1 MRTTCLHRPHN
12 GRLLLACA
20 GLILLAIAAEA
31 FSVRHAVG
39 QTPAETRQVEQ
50 LSEYPFDSGAPMG
63 SAKNPA
69 VMLPATT
76 AALIGNLPA
85 ARRAG
90 DLLLIPIAELQKAAN
105 QPLVGSFFAPIMSQL
120 TNARGFDGFNAIDA
134 TSLNPGQPSSILYL
148 PNKTVRK
155 GSGEDLAKTAK
166 LLRNGDLV
174 FGSHIFNWMTWGRYI
189 HVAIVSDAARGK
201 LLEAASDGATDKP
214 GVREIDWENYSSIY
228 GHVGVVRVKR
238 ASGEQIAQVIRWIE
252 DRKGR
257 PYRWPILMGVDN
269 EDESRFYCSQLLW
282 KAFKDV
288 MNIDLDSD
296 KGILV
301 FPDDLYNSRA
311 HVDIIIP

>member
-1 MRTTCLHRPHN
+1 LLPFACL
-12 GRLLLACA
+12 
-20 GLILLAIAAEA
+20 IFLAIAEETI
-31 FSVRHAVG
+31 SVRHAIA
-39 QTPAETRQVEQ
+39 QAPADTKQVEQ
-50 LSEYPFDSGAPMG
+50 LSEYPFDSSAPMG

-76 AALIGNLPA
+76 GALIGNLPA

-90 DLLLIPIAELQKAAN
+90 DIILVPIAELQKAAN
-105 QPLVGSFFAPIMSQL
+105 QPFVGSLLAPIFSQL

-155 GSGEDLAKTAK
+155 SSGEDLAKTAK

-201 LLEAASDGATDKP
+201 LLEATADGATDKP
-214 GVREIDWENYSSIY
+214 GVREIDWESYSSIY

-238 ASGEQIAQVIRWIE
+238 ASDEQIGGVIRWIE

-269 EDESRFYCSQLLW
+269 DDESRFYCSQLLW
-282 KAFKDV
+282 KAFKQV

-296 KGILV
+296 KGALI
-301 FPDDLYNSRA
+301 FPDDIYNSRA